1 MNRRAL
7 LRSASAVAIAGI
19 VAFCLAVAP
28 AAAQKKEK
36 EKPNERSVVGV
47 VLDNGDNP
55 IEGAVVQL
63 KDMKS
68 LVIRSFITRTDGRY
82 HFDPLSTEID
92 YELKASHQGKSS
104 NTRLLSTFDSRKKAS
119 MNLKIEK

>member
-7 LRSASAVAIAGI
+7 LRRASAVAIAAV
-19 VAFCLAVAP
+19 VAFGLAVAP
-28 AAAQKKEK
+28 AAAQKKVK

-47 VLDNGDNP
+47 VLDNDDNP
-55 IEGAVVQL
+55 IEGAVIQL
-63 KDMKS
+63 KDLRS
-68 LVIRSFITRTDGRY
+68 LQIRSFIARTDGRY
-82 HFDPLSTEID
+82 HFHSISTEID

-104 NTRLLSTFDSRKKAS
+104 NTRLLSTFDSRKQAS